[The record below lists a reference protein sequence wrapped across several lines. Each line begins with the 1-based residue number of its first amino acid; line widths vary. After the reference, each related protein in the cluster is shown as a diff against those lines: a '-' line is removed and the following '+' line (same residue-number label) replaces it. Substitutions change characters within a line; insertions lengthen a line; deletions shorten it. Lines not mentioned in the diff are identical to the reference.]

1 MSPFDFFQLIF
12 FFAIL
17 VMVSPLLGNFLAR
30 VFSGQPHLLSRPL
43 GWLERLLYKFAGIA
57 PDKEMSA
64 GEYSRS
70 LLYFNLIGFVL
81 LMAMQLGQSFLPLN
95 PKGFTAVPLW
105 LALNTAV
112 SFVTN
117 TNWQAYSGE
126 TTMSYFVQSFGLTV
140 QNFLSAATGMTVLLA
155 VIRGLVRKNMQTIG
169 NFYSDLIR
177 SIVYVLLPLSIL
189 LAVGLTSQGVV
200 QTWKPY
206 PQAVPLTG
214 ETQTI
219 PLGPAA
225 SQVAIKQLGTNGG
238 GFFSANSSHP
248 FENPTPLS
256 NFLQMLAILL
266 LPSSLVFMFGNMVGE
281 KRQGWILWL
290 AMLVLLFAGLAL
302 TLLHEFQPNPIIAA
316 GPSLEGKELRFGV
329 GNSALWAVLTTCA
342 SNGSV
347 NMMHSSLSPIAGGMA
362 MLNIMLGEVIFGGVG
377 VGLTGMLVF
386 VLITVF
392 VAGLMI
398 GRTPEYLGKKI
409 EAFEIKMAMIA
420 MLVPSA
426 VILIGSAIAIMLPVG
441 LAGRSIA
448 GPHGLSEILYAFSSA
463 GGNNGSA
470 FAGLSVNTPFY
481 NLTLAL
487 AMLLGRAAAILPLI
501 AMTGQLANKQKI
513 PTSAGTLATDT
524 FLFMSLLIGIILI
537 IGVLTFTPAL
547 CLGPILEQ
555 ALVRMGIF
563 F

>member
-1 MSPFDFFQLIF
+1 MSPSDFFQLIF

-95 PKGFTAVPLW
+95 PQGFTAVPLW